1 MSATI
6 DEAFAQIAERH
17 DCCNVDLSYSTS
29 TAGHP
34 WTVILH
40 WHGPSLSG
48 IPCVF
53 GFGDTPAQA
62 MAKALANMQ
71 ADREPFVVAPL
82 DSNTTVDFEPPLAA
96 PDVTLCDVRPTATGV
111 ML

>member
-6 DEAFAQIAERH
+6 NEAFAQIAERH
-17 DCCNVDLSYSTS
+17 NCCNVELSYNRLIDGHNW
-29 TAGHP
+29 TA
-34 WTVILH
+34 TLH
-40 WHGPSLSG
+40 WTGPARSG

-62 MAKALANMQ
+62 MGKAIANMR
-71 ADREPFVVAPL
+71 ADREPFIVAPL
-82 DSNTTVDFEPPLAA
+82 DSKTLVEFETPQAERDL
-96 PDVTLCDVRPTATGV
+96 DLCDVRPTATGV

>member
-6 DEAFAQIAERH
+6 NEAFAQIAERH
-17 DCCNVDLSYSTS
+17 NCCNVELSYNRSIDGHNW
-29 TAGHP
+29 TA
-34 WTVILH
+34 TLH
-40 WHGPSLSG
+40 WTGPARSG

-62 MAKALANMQ
+62 MAKAIANMMS
-71 ADREPFVVAPL
+71 DREPFAVARL
-82 DSNTTVDFEPPLAA
+82 DVGTLVDFEMPLTER
-96 PDVTLCDVRPTATGV
+96 DLTLCDVRPTATGV